1 MTSPT
6 TNAAAPGSAMTGLSQ
21 RRIFLII
28 GALMLGMLLAAL
40 DQTIVST
47 ALPTIVG
54 DLKGGSHIAW
64 VITAYLLATTVST
77 PLWGKLGDQYGRK
90 IFFQAAIVIFL
101 IGSILSGLSQSMFE
115 LIAFR
120 AVQGLGS
127 GGLMV
132 GAQAIVGDIVSPRER
147 GKYVGLFGGVFGLA
161 SVVGPLLGG
170 VFVDNLTWR
179 WIFYINV
186 PIGVIALI
194 VVALQVPGTLRRV
207 HHQIDYLGTAVL
219 ALAVTSLILLTSLGG
234 TTYAWASTPIYIL
247 GVAGVALIGV
257 FVLVERRAAEPVLP
271 LHLFKLRTFSM
282 TSVVG
287 FIVGFAMFGAI
298 TYLPAFF
305 QVVRGISPTI
315 SGVYLLPLMAGLL
328 LVSISSGQV
337 ISKTGKYRFF
347 PIAGSAFMTVGLFL
361 LHLMGVHTS
370 TALDALYMLV
380 LGMGI
385 GGVMQVLVIIVQNGV
400 PHSELGVATSG
411 ATFFRSIGGSFGTAI
426 FGAIFSN
433 VLVGNLAK
441 HLHGVSLPSGFS
453 SADATPALLSKLPA
467 AVHSGFV
474 AGYAESIQT
483 VFLVAVPIAALAF
496 LVTWLIPQVE
506 LKQWGGPAKDA
517 AGTEAP
523 AAAEVTP
530 DGEITPIELKA
541 MMDRG
546 PRPFILDV
554 RNPEE
559 IAICRIAGSTV
570 IPLPELTNRLDELDP
585 HRLENLFEIGIDEV
599 SLRKQHRYLTLV
611 ADHLRGQIVW
621 GVEGRDAATAARFFD
636 EIGTD
641 RAHAIE
647 VVSMDMGPGY
657 GKATREHAPQA
668 IIAIDPFHVVALGN
682 RALDDVRRDY
692 WNQLRRSGDLAAARR
707 FKDARW
713 SLLKA
718 PPNLTDNQTVT
729 LRKLK
734 RAGGEVWRAYTLLSA
749 VDVDRGR
756 AVDGGLGCC

>member
-1 MTSPT
+1 MASAIPAPASGSQPP
-6 TNAAAPGSAMTGLSQ
+6 AADIDGHGALPGLSR
-21 RRIFLII
+21 RRILLII

-101 IGSILSGLSQSMFE
+101 VGSILSGLSNSMIM

-120 AVQGLGS
+120 AVQGLGA

-132 GAQAIVGDIVSPRER
+132 GAQAIVGNIVSPRER
-147 GKYVGLFGGVFGLA
+147 GRYVGLFGAVFGFA
-161 SVVGPLLGG
+161 SVIGPLLGG
-170 VFVDNLTWR
+170 VFVDNLSWR

-186 PIGVIALI
+186 PIGVIALV
-194 VVALQVPGTLRRV
+194 VVASQVPGQLSRV
-207 HHQIDYLGTAVL
+207 HHVIDYLGVL
-219 ALAVTSLILLTSLGG
+219 VLSLAATSLILLTSLGG
-234 TTYAWASTPIYIL
+234 TTYPWRSAPIYLL
-247 GVAGVALIGV
+247 GVAGILFIGL
-257 FVLVERRAAEPVLP
+257 FVVVERRAAEPVLP
-271 LHLFKLRTFSM
+271 LHLFRLRTFSV

-328 LVSISSGQV
+328 LVSITSGQL

-347 PIAGSAFMTVGLFL
+347 PIAGSALMTIGLYL

-400 PHSELGVATSG
+400 PHSALGVATSG

-426 FGAIFSN
+426 FGAIFAN
-433 VLVGNLAK
+433 VLVSNLAK
-441 HLHGVSLPSGFS
+441 HLHGISLPHGFS
-453 SADATPALLSKLPA
+453 AADATPALLKHLPP
-467 AVHSGFV
+467 AVHAGFV

-496 LVTWLIPQVE
+496 LATWLIPQVE
-506 LKQWGGPAKDA
+506 LKQW
-517 AGTEAP
+517 
-523 AAAEVTP
+523 
-530 DGEITPIELKA
+530 
-541 MMDRG
+541 
-546 PRPFILDV
+546 
-554 RNPEE
+554 PE
-559 IAICRIAGSTV
+559 AGSEVPGPDMTSAV
-570 IPLPELTNRLDELDP
+570 VLPGDAEARQAAPQSPVTQETLDP
-585 HRLENLFEIGIDEV
+585 QD
-599 SLRKQHRYLTLV
+599 
-611 ADHLRGQIVW
+611 A
-621 GVEGRDAATAARFFD
+621 GR
-636 EIGTD
+636 
-641 RAHAIE
+641 
-647 VVSMDMGPGY
+647 
-657 GKATREHAPQA
+657 
-668 IIAIDPFHVVALGN
+668 IDP
-682 RALDDVRRDY
+682 
-692 WNQLRRSGDLAAARR
+692 
-707 FKDARW
+707 
-713 SLLKA
+713 
-718 PPNLTDNQTVT
+718 
-729 LRKLK
+729 
-734 RAGGEVWRAYTLLSA
+734 
-749 VDVDRGR
+749 
-756 AVDGGLGCC
+756 